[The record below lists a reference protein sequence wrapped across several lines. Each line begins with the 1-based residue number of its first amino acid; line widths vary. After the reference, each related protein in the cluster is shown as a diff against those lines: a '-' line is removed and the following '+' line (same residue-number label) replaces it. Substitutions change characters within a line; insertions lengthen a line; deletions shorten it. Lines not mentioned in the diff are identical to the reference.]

1 MQFKALPTIAV
12 IKKEEKEAKL
22 KAFIADHFARR
33 HGAAGDAGGQA
44 PVRVYLLIARSHESP
59 VVRALAAAIAESGVT
74 DIALKA
80 LILMPGSHLANTW
93 PANLAELTDGRT
105 TGDLRLLD
113 AHEQLWLDAETVWI
127 GDCMRREPSKRDAY
141 ECYAD
146 GCQTTASSV
155 ETAFNRLWAKGSTVT
170 IDASDVSP
178 ADSPF
183 VDTHLAHMTPTE
195 PVAPT
200 ASTRH

>member
-1 MQFKALPTIAV
+1 MQLKALPTVTV

-33 HGAAGDAGGQA
+33 DGLAGGQA
-44 PVRVYLLIARSHESP
+44 ADRVYLLIARSYESP
-59 VVRALAAAIAESGVT
+59 VVRALSGAITELGIT
-74 DIALKA
+74 DATLKA
-80 LILMPGSHLANTW
+80 LVLVPGNHPADTW
-93 PANLAELTDGRT
+93 PANLIEVTDLRIT
-105 TGDLRLLD
+105 SDIRLLD
-113 AHEQLWLDAETVWI
+113 AHEQLWLDAETVWV

-146 GCQTTASSV
+146 GCETTAKSV
-155 ETAFNRLWAKGSTVT
+155 ETAFNHLWEKGRAIV
-170 IDASDVSP
+170 IEAAFASP
-178 ADSPF
+178 ADVGVVEP
-183 VDTHLAHMTPTE
+183 HLAHVTQTE